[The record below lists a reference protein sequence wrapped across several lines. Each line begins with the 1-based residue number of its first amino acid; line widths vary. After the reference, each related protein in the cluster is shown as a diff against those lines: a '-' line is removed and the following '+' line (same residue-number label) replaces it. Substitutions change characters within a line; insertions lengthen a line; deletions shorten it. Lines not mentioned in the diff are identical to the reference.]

1 MKVREIVGA
10 LDKIAPP
17 QYAADWDNVGLLVG
31 DSEASARK
39 MMLCIDLTEQVLAEA
54 IKAKA
59 TMVMAY
65 HPVIFKSISRLT
77 AQANPVVHAACAKGI
92 AVYSMHTALDVAPGG
107 TNDVLA
113 DLLGIKDARPIEPLT
128 QSGGYKVIVFTPPE
142 NFPHVADAAFDAGA
156 GTIGNYDRCTFF
168 SHGIGTYYGGP
179 QSKPV
184 LGQSGRQEADEEIRL
199 ELVTPASKLTSVC
212 DAIRASHMF
221 ETPAIDIYRLA
232 EAPAGVGMGRIGR
245 LTRPVMAGTLINRIK
260 KQTGLSKVLL
270 AKPDSPRG
278 NGKGQ
283 LVSVAACA
291 AGSCGSMYK
300 LAVEAGA
307 TFYLTGEMRHHDAL
321 AATAAGL
328 TVLCLGHSNSERM
341 TLARLVKQLKVS
353 LPKLAVSV
361 AKSDADPF
369 SIV

>member
-31 DSEASARK
+31 DSEASANK

-77 AQANPVVHAACAKGI
+77 AQAAPVVHAACARGI
-92 AVYSMHTALDVAPGG
+92 AIYSMHTALDVAPGG

-142 NFPHVADAAFDAGA
+142 NFPDLADAAFDAGA

-179 QSKPV
+179 QSKPAI
-184 LGQSGRQEADEEIRL
+184 GQSGRQEAAEEIRL
-199 ELVTPASKLTSVC
+199 ELITPASKLTSVC
-212 DAIRASHMF
+212 DAIRAAHVY

-245 LTRPVMAGTLINRIK
+245 LPRPVMAGTLINRIK
-260 KQTGLSKVLL
+260 KQAGLSKVLL
-270 AKPDSPRG
+270 ASPRR

-283 LVSVAACA
+283 LVSIAACA

-300 LAVEAGA
+300 SAAAAGA

-341 TLARLVKQLKVS
+341 TLTRLVRQLKVS

-369 SIV
+369 TIV